1 MKYANTFIN
10 NAGVEVV
17 ITVLPLSAVP
27 FFDPKSP
34 PQENTY
40 GVPDY
45 VQVGWAKQPDGS
57 FAPYEAPKAVP
68 KSVTMGQTRLALF
81 DKGYLSTV
89 ETALA
94 AMPGVEGDRARLEW
108 KTRPTVVR
116 SSPLVATMGAL
127 LGLTADQLDDLFI
140 YADTL

>member
-17 ITVLPLSAVP
+17 ATVLPLSAVP

-68 KSVTMGQTRLALF
+68 GSVTMGQARLALF
-81 DKGYLSTV
+81 DRGYL
-89 ETALA
+89 TAVDQA
-94 AMPGVEGDRARLEW
+94 IASMSGAEGDRARIEW
-108 KTRPTVVR
+108 DFRPTVAR
-116 SSPLVATMGAL
+116 SSTLVAAMGAVL
-127 LGLTADQLDDLFI
+127 NLTSDQLDELFI
-140 YADTL
+140 YAATL